1 MTDHAGT
8 ILMVMSNRQ
17 NLDIMSEFIVRLG
30 YTPMKVDSL
39 NQFKPTLDLKQQL
52 LLALIDLTGFDKSVW
67 DFCSRLHE
75 MNVPMLVIAPKYNSS
90 FETESIGRGA
100 SGLLIKP
107 LVMREL
113 SALIQKMLSRK

>member
-1 MTDHAGT
+1 
-8 ILMVMSNRQ
+8 MSNLQ
-17 NLDIMSEFIVRLG
+17 NLDIMSDFVAKLG
-30 YTPMKVDSL
+30 YAPVRVDSPKMV
-39 NQFKPTLDLKQQL
+39 NTPLDLKQEL
-52 LLALIDLTGFDKSVW
+52 SLALIDLTGFDKSVW